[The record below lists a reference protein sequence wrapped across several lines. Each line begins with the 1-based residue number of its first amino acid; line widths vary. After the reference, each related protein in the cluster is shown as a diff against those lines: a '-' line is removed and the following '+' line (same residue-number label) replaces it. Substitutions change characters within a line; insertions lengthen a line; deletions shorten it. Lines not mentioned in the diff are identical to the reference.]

1 MTELFCEKRKAK
13 ILNHFCKKAL
23 SWMFERVL
31 NTPLF
36 FLVFQ
41 DTFLKLQRAFWSISL
56 KIFKTSASKYTFF
69 YRISLSEVLCKKVA
83 FKTFSK
89 FAGKHLCKKLFFNKV
104 AGLSSSTLLK
114 RKLWRRCFPVNF
126 VKFLITPYFIDNL

>member
-1 MTELFCEKRKAK
+1 MMELFCEKQKAK

-56 KIFKTSASKYTFF
+56 KVHFF
-69 YRISLSEVLCKKVA
+69 YRISLSEVLCKKGA

-104 AGLSSSTLLK
+104 AGLISTTLLK
-114 RKLWRRCFPVNF
+114 RELWRRCFPVNF